1 MLKPGDIAI
10 VSGAR
15 TPFGRYCGKLKD
27 YTAQE
32 LGAVAAKAA
41 IERSGVDPKD
51 FDHAV
56 FGNAQQTSGD
66 ALYGARHVGLRTGLP
81 IETPALTVNRLCGS
95 GMQAIV
101 SAAQMIQT
109 DEAKTV
115 LAGGM
120 EAMSQAPFTIRGRDG
135 FTLAPGGKLEDSLMV
150 ALLDSYCGLYMANT
164 AELYG
169 EQQGVT
175 RQAQD
180 EFALRSQQMADA
192 AYKAGR
198 LQEEL
203 TPVPLRNSKG
213 EPTGEMLT
221 EDDHRRPQT
230 TMEGLAKLR
239 PAFGKSGTVT
249 AGNASGIVDGGA
261 AVVVMSLEQAQKR
274 NINPLGRIVNWG
286 IAGVDPKLMGRG
298 PVPATKLALQC
309 AGLTLDYI
317 DLIEVNEAFAA
328 QYLAVEKELG
338 LDREKVNVNG
348 GAIALGHPLGA
359 TGTRLVI
366 TLLYEL
372 RLRKKKYGL
381 ATACIV
387 RGPGIARGVGTFQGC
402 FAALSR
408 ER

>member
-27 YTAQE
+27 FTAQE
-32 LGAVAAKAA
+32 LGAVAAKGAM
-41 IERSGVDPKD
+41 ERASLDAKDVD
-51 FDHAV
+51 HVV

-66 ALYGARHVGLRTGLP
+66 ALYGARHVALMAGLP

-101 SAAQMIQT
+101 NAAQMVQT
-109 DEAKTV
+109 DEAKV
-115 LAGGM
+115 VVAGGM
-120 EAMSQAPFTIRGRDG
+120 EAMSQAPFVIRGRDG

-150 ALLDSYCGLYMANT
+150 ALLDSYCGSYMANT

-169 EQQGVT
+169 SQQGIT
-175 RQAQD
+175 REMQD
-180 EFALRSQQMADA
+180 EFSLRSQQKADA
-192 AYKAGR
+192 AYKEGR
-198 LQEEL
+198 VQEEL
-203 TPVPLRNSKG
+203 VPVPLRNAKR
-213 EPTGEMLT
+213 EPTGESLT

-239 PAFGKSGTVT
+239 PAFGKNGSVT

-261 AVVVMSLEQAQKR
+261 AVVVMSIEEARKR
-274 NINPLGRIVNWG
+274 NLQPLGRIVSWG
-286 IAGVDPKLMGRG
+286 VAGVDPKIMGRG
-298 PVPATKLALQC
+298 PVPATKIALQK
-309 AGLTLDYI
+309 AGLSLDYI

-372 RLRKKKYGL
+372 RRRKKKYGL
-381 ATACIV
+381 ATACI
-387 RGPGIARGVGTFQGC
+387 GGGQGIAMVVEHMMNF
-402 FAALSR
+402 
-408 ER
+408 

>member
-27 YTAQE
+27 FTAQE
-32 LGAVAAKAA
+32 LGVVAGKCA
-41 IERSGVDPKD
+41 IERSGVDPKE
-51 FDHAV
+51 FDHAI

-66 ALYGARHVGLRTGLP
+66 GIYGARHVGLRAGLP

-95 GMQAIV
+95 GMQSLV
-101 SAAQMIQT
+101 NGAQMIQLG
-109 DEAKTV
+109 EANVV

-135 FTLAPGGKLEDSLMV
+135 FTLAPGGKIEDSLMV

-169 EQQGVT
+169 EQQGIT
-175 RQAQD
+175 REMQD
-180 EFALRSQQMADA
+180 ELALRSQNMADA
-192 AYKAGR
+192 AYKEGR

-203 TPVPLRNSKG
+203 VPVPLKNSKG
-213 EPTGEMLT
+213 EATGESLN

-230 TMEGLAKLR
+230 TLEGLAKLKT
-239 PAFGKSGTVT
+239 AFGKKGTVT
-249 AGNASGIVDGGA
+249 AGNASGIVDGAA
-261 AVVVMSLEQAQKR
+261 AVVLMSLENAQKR
-274 NINPLGRIVNWG
+274 NLKPLGRIVSWG
-286 IAGVDPKLMGRG
+286 IAGVDPKVMGRG
-298 PVPATKLALQC
+298 PVPASKIALQK

-317 DLIEVNEAFAA
+317 DLIEINEAFAA

-338 LDREKVNVNG
+338 LDRNKVNVNG

-372 RLRKKKYGL
+372 RRRKKKYGL
-381 ATACIV
+381 ASACI
-387 RGPGIARGVGTFQGC
+387 GGGQGIAMVVESL
-402 FAALSR
+402 A
-408 ER
+408 

>member
-27 YTAQE
+27 FTAQE
-32 LGAVAAKAA
+32 LGAVAGRGA
-41 IERSGVDPKD
+41 IERAGIDAKE

-66 ALYGARHVGLRTGLP
+66 ALYGARHVGLRAGLP

-109 DEAKTV
+109 DEAKIV

-120 EAMSQAPFTIRGRDG
+120 EAMSQAPFVIRGRDG

-150 ALLDSYCGLYMANT
+150 ALLDSYCNLYMANT

-169 EQQGVT
+169 SEHGIT
-175 RQAQD
+175 REMQD
-180 EFALRSQQMADA
+180 EFALRSQQKADA
-192 AYKAGR
+192 AYKEG
-198 LQEEL
+198 LIQEEL
-203 TPVPLRNSKG
+203 VPVALRNSKG
-213 EPTGEMLT
+213 EATGESLT

-230 TMEGLAKLR
+230 TMEGLAKLKA
-239 PAFGKSGTVT
+239 AFGKSGTVT
-249 AGNASGIVDGGA
+249 AGNASGIVDGAA
-261 AVVVMSLEQAQKR
+261 AVVLMSLEEARKR
-274 NINPLGRIVNWG
+274 SIEPLGRIVSWG
-286 IAGVDPKLMGRG
+286 IAGVEPKVMGRG
-298 PVPATKLALQC
+298 PVPATKLALQK
-309 AGLTLDYI
+309 AGLSLDYI

-338 LDREKVNVNG
+338 LDRDKVNVNG

-372 RLRKKKYGL
+372 RRRKKKYGL
-381 ATACIV
+381 ATACI
-387 RGPGIARGVGTFQGC
+387 GGGQGIAMIVE
-402 FAALSR
+402 SMN
-408 ER
+408 

>member
-15 TPFGRYCGKLKD
+15 TPMGRYCGKLKD
-27 YTAQE
+27 FTAQE
-32 LGAVAAKAA
+32 LGAVAAKGA
-41 IERSGVDPKD
+41 IERAGIDPKE
-51 FDHAV
+51 FDHVV

-66 ALYGARHVGLRTGLP
+66 ALYGARHVGLRAGIP

-101 SAAQMIQT
+101 NAAQMVQT
-109 DEAKTV
+109 DEAKIV

-120 EAMSQAPFTIRGRDG
+120 EAMSQAPFVIHGRDG
-135 FTLAPGGKLEDSLMV
+135 FTLSPGGKLEDSLMV

-169 EQQGVT
+169 EQQGIT
-175 RQAQD
+175 RQLQD
-180 EFALRSQQMADA
+180 EFALRSQQTADA
-192 AYKAGR
+192 AYKEGR

-203 TPVPLRNSKG
+203 VPVPLRNSRG
-213 EPTGEMLT
+213 EATAEMFA

-239 PAFGKSGTVT
+239 PAFGKNGTVT

-261 AVVVMSLEQAQKR
+261 AVVVMSVEQAQKR
-274 NINPLGRIVNWG
+274 DLNPLGRIVNWG
-286 IAGVDPKLMGRG
+286 TAGVDPKLMGRG
-298 PVPATKLALQC
+298 PVPATKLALQR

-338 LDREKVNVNG
+338 LDRSKVNVNG

-372 RLRKKKYGL
+372 KRRKKKYGL
-381 ATACIV
+381 ATACI
-387 RGPGIARGVGTFQGC
+387 GGGQGIAMVVESFQ
-402 FAALSR
+402 
-408 ER
+408 

>member
-10 VSGAR
+10 VSGVR
-15 TPFGRYCGKLKD
+15 TPFGRYCGKIKD

-41 IERSGVDPKD
+41 IERAGVEAKE

-66 ALYGARHVGLRTGLP
+66 ALYGARHVALRAGLP

-109 DEAKTV
+109 DEAKMV

-120 EAMSQAPFTIRGRDG
+120 EAMSQAPFSIRGRDG

-150 ALLDSYCGLYMANT
+150 ALLDTYCGMQMSAT

-169 EQQGVT
+169 EQQGIT

-180 EFALRSQQMADA
+180 EFALRSQQLADE

-213 EPTGEMLT
+213 EATGEMLT

-239 PAFGKSGTVT
+239 GRR
-249 AGNASGIVDGGA
+249 
-261 AVVVMSLEQAQKR
+261 LER
-274 NINPLGRIVNWG
+274 TGRSR
-286 IAGVDPKLMGRG
+286 RG
-298 PVPATKLALQC
+298 MP
-309 AGLTLDYI
+309 
-317 DLIEVNEAFAA
+317 
-328 QYLAVEKELG
+328 
-338 LDREKVNVNG
+338 
-348 GAIALGHPLGA
+348 
-359 TGTRLVI
+359 
-366 TLLYEL
+366 
-372 RLRKKKYGL
+372 
-381 ATACIV
+381 
-387 RGPGIARGVGTFQGC
+387 
-402 FAALSR
+402 AALSMAR
-408 ER
+408 RRWW

>member
-15 TPFGRYCGKLKD
+15 TPFGRYCGKIKD

-41 IERSGVDPKD
+41 IERSGVNPND
-51 FDHAV
+51 FDHVV

-66 ALYGARHVGLRTGLP
+66 ALYGARHVGLKAGLP

-101 SAAQMIQT
+101 NAAQMIQT
-109 DEAKTV
+109 DEAKVV

-120 EAMSQAPFTIRGRDG
+120 EAMSQAPFAIRGRDG

-150 ALLDSYCGLYMANT
+150 ALLDSYCGLYMAST

-169 EQQGVT
+169 ERQGIT
-175 RQAQD
+175 RAAQD
-180 EFALRSQQMADA
+180 EFALRSQQTADA

-213 EPTGEMLT
+213 ETTGEMLT

-239 PAFGKSGTVT
+239 PAFGQSSGRPGTVT
-249 AGNASGIVDGGA
+249 AGNASGIVDGAA
-261 AVVVMSLEQAQKR
+261 AVVVMSLEIAQKR

-286 IAGVDPKLMGRG
+286 IAGVEPKLMGRG
-298 PVPATKLALQC
+298 PVPATKVALQR

-359 TGTRLVI
+359 TGTRLVV

-372 RLRKKKYGL
+372 RRRKKKYGL
-381 ATACIV
+381 ATACI
-387 RGPGIARGVGTFQGC
+387 GGGQGIAMVVESFQ
-402 FAALSR
+402 
-408 ER
+408 